1 MSEPSQADA
10 ALAPS
15 RRARV
20 LEALARDGAVR
31 VSRLTDEL
39 GVTHVTI
46 RRDLAQL
53 EQEGLLVRVH
63 GGAVAVDQQSEQ
75 PASEH
80 RLDPLTGT
88 IAVLVPSLD
97 YYWPAVVRGI
107 EAEARRRGMSNR
119 AARRLVRAAG

>member
-1 MSEPSQADA
+1 MSQPIQADS

-31 VSRLTDEL
+31 VSRLTEDL

-53 EQEGLLVRVH
+53 EQEGLLLRVH
-63 GGAVAVDQQSEQ
+63 GGAVAVEG
-75 PASEH
+75 H
-80 RLDPLTGT
+80 T
-88 IAVLVPSLD
+88 
-97 YYWPAVVRGI
+97 
-107 EAEARRRGMSNR
+107 
-119 AARRLVRAAG
+119 